1 MSWGDNSSAAGTQYH
16 DRDGNI
22 SIFTNA
28 LVTFYFDLSF
38 IPKLH
43 FILIYTDH
51 HQRNISQTGTAQ
63 YTFAGSCK
71 GK

>member
-28 LVTFYFDLSF
+28 LVTFSFDLSF

-43 FILIYTDH
+43 FLLIYTVPEE
-51 HQRNISQTGTAQ
+51 TM
-63 YTFAGSCK
+63 
-71 GK
+71 GKEAVWT

>member
-28 LVTFYFDLSF
+28 LVTFSFDLSF

-43 FILIYTDH
+43 FLLIYTETLM
-51 HQRNISQTGTAQ
+51 N
-63 YTFAGSCK
+63 Y
-71 GK
+71 

>member
-28 LVTFYFDLSF
+28 LVTFSFDLSF

-43 FILIYTDH
+43 FLLIYTEGLWKKICF
-51 HQRNISQTGTAQ
+51 Q
-63 YTFAGSCK
+63 
-71 GK
+71 